1 LVDALSVDGFNF
13 DAATAAVNAADITPA
28 NRAIALA
35 ALRRANGNPALIG
48 TVLEQVRGLLG
59 M

>member
-1 LVDALSVDGFNF
+1 
-13 DAATAAVNAADITPA
+13 
-28 NRAIALA
+28 
-35 ALRRANGNPALIG
+35 LRRANGNPALIG